1 MCLCVCIYTIF
12 SFSSNKVLKVLGHH
26 RQQTCRRRTAYQ
38 PTKKAWITG
47 VFDVENVGI
56 YFLLR
61 FTTKTRIVESPTL
74 PESEG
79 RMDIGWFM
87 SKAIGLGLLLV
98 DHPCYTNIVQHG
110 FGYQSVLV
118 WTGLGNSC
126 WTIGNPITKATNAHI
141 TMSYLACGPTFG
153 PLTASTGSAK
163 MIQRKASRQFR
174 LAQSD
179 GTSYSGAV
187 WHTSIFFNVFF
198 LYDLFVHTENWA
210 PAAAYEALLFTLC
223 ATKAQIETWRQG
235 EETSWKHWSTRK
247 SKHIYIIMNK

>member
-12 SFSSNKVLKVLGHH
+12 SFSSNKVLKVLGRH
-26 RQQTCRRRTAYQ
+26 RQQTCRPRTEYKKK
-38 PTKKAWITG
+38 KKAWITG

-187 WHTSIFFNVFF
+187 WHTSIFFLCFF
-198 LYDLFVHTENWA
+198 PLWSLRPYGKLGTSCSLWGAFVHTMRHQSSNWDLA
-210 PAAAYEALLFTLC
+210 TRWRNLLEALKHPEV
-223 ATKAQIETWRQG
+223 KAY
-235 EETSWKHWSTRK
+235 
-247 SKHIYIIMNK
+247 IYNNE